1 MERNEVMVII
11 KSLRTWFSRLSPMI
25 IALMANFF
33 TSIFEF
39 PINFIPDDKVYSV
52 SLIIYSIAFTII
64 YHVIDGFL
72 YRIESLKSIIKVD
85 FSIKENYYSNQNEV
99 LCHFNNGV
107 ARVFFRIRLIGI
119 PNHFKDKELEIIF
132 PVQVTLQKVEKYGK
146 YYSLSSDRK
155 RILININEVFNK
167 EKKETIK
174 DQIELACLVTKHL
187 ESVDSSTETRINEK
201 RKSLSS
207 PFIELQA
214 SKIKFTK

>member
-1 MERNEVMVII
+1 M
-11 KSLRTWFSRLSPMI
+11 
-25 IALMANFF
+25 
-33 TSIFEF
+33 
-39 PINFIPDDKVYSV
+39 
-52 SLIIYSIAFTII
+52 
-64 YHVIDGFL
+64 
-72 YRIESLKSIIKVD
+72 
-85 FSIKENYYSNQNEV
+85 
-99 LCHFNNGV
+99 LCHFNKGV
-107 ARVFFRIRLIGI
+107 ARVFFRISLIGI

-132 PVQVTLQKVEKYGK
+132 PVQVTIQKVEKYGK

>member
-25 IALMANFF
+25 VALLANFSA
-33 TSIFEF
+33 SIFEF
-39 PINFIPDDKVYSV
+39 PLNFIPDDKVYSV

-72 YRIESLKSIIKVD
+72 NRIESLKSIIKVD
-85 FSIKENYYSNQNEV
+85 FSTKENCYSNHNEV
-99 LCHFNNGV
+99 LCHFNKGRT
-107 ARVFFRIRLIGI
+107 RVFFRIRLIGI

-132 PVQVTLQKVEKYGK
+132 PVQVTLQKVEKYKK

-155 RILININEVFNK
+155 RILIDINKLFNK
-167 EKKETIK
+167 EKKETID
-174 DQIELACLVTKHL
+174 DQIELAFLVVKNS
-187 ESVDSSTETRINEK
+187 ENVDSFTETRIKKPRN
-201 RKSLSS
+201 SLTDLL
-207 PFIELQA
+207 IELQA